1 MLFRSDATDEE
12 KNDVVAGILPKIDDV
27 NNRTIRN
34 MSLAQTLRGFKK
46 DNQKSK
52 LLRIFDNTDHK

>member
-1 MLFRSDATDEE
+1 
-12 KNDVVAGILPKIDDV
+12 
-27 NNRTIRN
+27 
-34 MSLAQTLRGFKK
+34 MSLAQTLRGFKQ